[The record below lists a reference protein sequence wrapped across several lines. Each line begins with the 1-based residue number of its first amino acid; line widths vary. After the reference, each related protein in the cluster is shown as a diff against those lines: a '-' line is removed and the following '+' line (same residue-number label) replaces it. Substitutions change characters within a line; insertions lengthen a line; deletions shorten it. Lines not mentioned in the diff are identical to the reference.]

1 MSEIERQM
9 WEDPEFKTILSY
21 IVSWRPAW
29 ATGDP
34 VSKNL
39 LSNSENSRVSPG
51 LSMWSVILAGKKK
64 KMLV

>member
-34 VSKNL
+34 VS
-39 LSNSENSRVSPG
+39 SRQINRPEDRRKG
-51 LSMWSVILAGKKK
+51 EIQII
-64 KMLV
+64 